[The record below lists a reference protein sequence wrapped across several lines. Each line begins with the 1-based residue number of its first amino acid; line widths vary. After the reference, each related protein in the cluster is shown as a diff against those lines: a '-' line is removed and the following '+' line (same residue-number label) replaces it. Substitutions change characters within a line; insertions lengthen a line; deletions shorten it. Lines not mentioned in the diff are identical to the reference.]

1 MLLRCV
7 STFARYSSAM
17 IIHRELPPLVHDVD
31 PLVTDAL
38 CHFSTLRES
47 TTDFQ
52 GTPQYLLNYQI
63 CPKSI
68 HRMISSLYSMPAVA
82 HIHLV

>member
-7 STFARYSSAM
+7 STFVS
-17 IIHRELPPLVHDVD
+17 IHRPLMHDVD
-31 PLVTDAL
+31 SLVTDAL
-38 CHFSTLRES
+38 CHSSTLRES
-47 TTDFQ
+47 TTDFK

-68 HRMISSLYSMPAVA
+68 HRMISSLYSMPVVV
-82 HIHLV
+82 HMHLV